1 MCIILNTPSSYL
13 QRYADIFHLCVFVL
27 VCIKHVKH
35 LGLKLGSKSVHAT
48 KLSDTLSG
56 GHLYDQAKKWNQGY
70 IRTVQSIK
78 IWLLFK
84 KTSQLQRVCLL
95 LVMLVMGGLL
105 VKEVSVRLVWWR
117 GLLLCFQVCWQP
129 VGWG

>member
-1 MCIILNTPSSYL
+1 M
-13 QRYADIFHLCVFVL
+13 
-27 VCIKHVKH
+27 KH

-95 LVMLVMGGLL
+95 LVMLVMGGLREGGGVVTNWL
-105 VKEVSVRLVWWR
+105 TVALFGEVV
-117 GLLLCFQVCWQP
+117 
-129 VGWG
+129 